1 MQAELTLEGRIGNAI
16 TPSLNGLGYEL
27 VKVSMMGDDGR
38 RVLQILI
45 DRLDG
50 VNIGVDDCQKASRQ
64 ISAILD
70 VEEPDLGAYNLE
82 VSSPGID
89 RPLTRLKDF
98 ERYKGY
104 EAKFEVLDKIDERRK
119 FRGRIANVSGNM
131 ITIDTNIVAITTP
144 EQTQAVE
151 VDFGNIKSAKLV
163 LSDELLAMHKKNN
176 I

>member
-1 MQAELTLEGRIGNAI
+1 MQAELTLEGRIGKTI
-16 TPSLNGLGYEL
+16 TPSLNDLGYDL

-38 RVLQILI
+38 RILQILI

-70 VEEPDLGAYNLE
+70 VEEPDLGKYNLE

-119 FRGRIANVSGNM
+119 FRGRITSVTGNI
-131 ITIDTNIVAITTP
+131 ITIETNIVEITNP
-144 EQTQAVE
+144 EESRAVE
-151 VDFGNIKSAKLV
+151 LDFGNIKSAKLV
-163 LSDELLAMHKKNN
+163 LTDELLAMHKKNN